1 VEDPPLEPRTLAG
14 VLDDLT
20 RRGFAEHF
28 RVLDGSRLRAVN
40 GGGTF
45 TPSQVSI
52 PECHRFEG
60 VSDPDDMS
68 ILCAIETR
76 SGVRGTL
83 VDAFGVYSDP
93 LVGAFLHDVVVK
105 PCRSESPPRAMTYHE
120 PERRPSWTPAWTS
133 C

>member
-1 VEDPPLEPRTLAG
+1 MDGIQAPGEPRTLSG

-28 RVLDGSRLRAVN
+28 RVDSNGRLRGLDH
-40 GGGTF
+40 GGIF
-45 TPSQVSI
+45 DASQVSI

-68 ILCAIETR
+68 ILCAIETD
-76 SGVRGTL
+76 SGLRGTL

-93 LVGAFLHDVVVK
+93 VVGAFLHDV
-105 PCRSESPPRAMTYHE
+105 
-120 PERRPSWTPAWTS
+120 PAAKA
-133 C
+133 

>member
-1 VEDPPLEPRTLAG
+1 MVTRDEPPLEARTLWG
-14 VLDDLT
+14 VLDDLQA
-20 RRGFAEHF
+20 RGFAEHF
-28 RVLDGSRLRAVN
+28 RVVDGRRLRAI
-40 GGGTF
+40 GAGSTF
-45 TPSQVSI
+45 TPSQVRI

-93 LVGAFLHDVVVK
+93 VIGAFLDDVV
-105 PCRSESPPRAMTYHE
+105 SPRARALT
-120 PERRPSWTPAWTS
+120 R
-133 C
+133 

>member
-28 RVLDGSRLRAVN
+28 RVVEGGLRALDT
-40 GGGTF
+40 GGMF
-45 TPSQVSI
+45 RANQVSI

-93 LVGAFLHDVVVK
+93 LVGAFLHDVAVA
-105 PCRSESPPRAMTYHE
+105 R
-120 PERRPSWTPAWTS
+120 
-133 C
+133 

>member
-1 VEDPPLEPRTLAG
+1 MVGPSVASEPRTLSG

-28 RVLDGSRLRAVN
+28 RVENNGRLRGLDH
-40 GGGTF
+40 GGLF
-45 TPSQVSI
+45 RPSQVSI

-68 ILCAIETR
+68 ILCAIETD
-76 SGVRGTL
+76 SGLRGTL

-93 LVGAFLHDVVVK
+93 VVGAFLHDVPAVK
-105 PCRSESPPRAMTYHE
+105 A
-120 PERRPSWTPAWTS
+120 
-133 C
+133 

>member
-1 VEDPPLEPRTLAG
+1 MVSSEDPPLEARTLSG
-14 VLDDLT
+14 VLDDLQA
-20 RRGFAEHF
+20 RGFAEHF
-28 RVLDGSRLRAVN
+28 RVVDPSRLRAIAA
-40 GGGTF
+40 GSTF
-45 TPSQVSI
+45 APSQVRI

-93 LVGAFLHDVVVK
+93 VVGAFLHDVK
-105 PCRSESPPRAMTYHE
+105 PA
-120 PERRPSWTPAWTS
+120 
-133 C
+133 

>member
-1 VEDPPLEPRTLAG
+1 MEDPPLEPRTLAG
-14 VLDDLT
+14 
-20 RRGFAEHF
+20 
-28 RVLDGSRLRAVN
+28 VLDGSRLRAVN

-105 PCRSESPPRAMTYHE
+105 P
-120 PERRPSWTPAWTS
+120 
-133 C
+133 

>member
-1 VEDPPLEPRTLAG
+1 MEDPPLEPRTLAG

-83 VDAFGVYSDP
+83 IDAFGVYSDP

-105 PCRSESPPRAMTYHE
+105 P
-120 PERRPSWTPAWTS
+120 
-133 C
+133 

>member
-1 VEDPPLEPRTLAG
+1 MEDPPLEPRTLDG

-28 RVLDGSRLRAVN
+28 RVVDGWLRALDS
-40 GGGTF
+40 GGMF
-45 TPSQVSI
+45 RANQVSV
-52 PECHRFEG
+52 PEYYRFEG

-68 ILCAIETR
+68 ILWAVETR

-93 LVGAFLHDVVVK
+93 LVADFLKDVPVTK
-105 PCRSESPPRAMTYHE
+105 
-120 PERRPSWTPAWTS
+120 
-133 C
+133 

>member
-1 VEDPPLEPRTLAG
+1 VEDPPLEPRTLDG

-28 RVLDGSRLRAVN
+28 RVVDGWLRALDS
-40 GGGTF
+40 GGMF
-45 TPSQVSI
+45 RANQVSV
-52 PECHRFEG
+52 PEYYRFEG

-68 ILCAIETR
+68 ILWAVETR

-93 LVGAFLHDVVVK
+93 LVADFLKDVPVTK
-105 PCRSESPPRAMTYHE
+105 
-120 PERRPSWTPAWTS
+120 
-133 C
+133 